1 MTARMAARQSTFR
14 LSQTDQAGQCAAP
27 GPSPNGGPSDARIA
41 LHERFADRLAV
52 DPTLTRR
59 IVSYQDN
66 KAAPGLRWLKYK
78 EGFSH
83 ALVERCIDEVNPT
96 AVLDPFAGIGTVPLT
111 AAARGL
117 DAAGIEISPVGV
129 LASKAISYAANGLD
143 RATFEAAA
151 DSLIRE
157 LAHKSKISARH
168 SFPHVPITQSAF
180 PPETELALARARRAV
195 KRVLDPELRT
205 MLNLACLSVL
215 EEVSYTRKDGQY
227 LRWDERS
234 GRPLRARLNKG
245 PIPTFPDAFSR
256 RAAEIVDDVEP
267 LKRIYGGGRPTFFA
281 GSSLEL
287 LRETPDHFYDMVMT
301 SPPYANRYDYTRTY
315 ALELAWLDFDHAR
328 FQALRQ
334 RMLSATVENKSKR
347 DDLRHQ
353 YGADSRLDAAVCMFE
368 QQAALHEVLTI
379 LRNNARELGNPHVI
393 RLLEGYFFEMAVVI
407 AELGRI
413 VRPGG
418 AVVMVNDNVRYHGE
432 EVPVDLILSDFAE
445 QAGFRCTRIDVLPR
459 GKGNASQQMGRFGRR
474 EIRKCVYWW
483 TRDDG

>member
-1 MTARMAARQSTFR
+1 MAARQ
-14 LSQTDQAGQCAAP
+14 QALGLPRSSRCAPP
-27 GPSPNGGPSDARIA
+27 GPSPNGGSTDARSA

-78 EGFSH
+78 EAFSRV
-83 ALVERCIDEVNPT
+83 LVERCMDEVQPT
-96 AVLDPFAGIGTVPLT
+96 AVLDPFAGVGTVPLI

-117 DAAGIEISPVGV
+117 DATGIEISPVGV
-129 LASKAISYAANGLD
+129 LAGKAISHAANGLD
-143 RATFEAAA
+143 RADFEAAA
-151 DSLIRE
+151 DSVLRE
-157 LAHKSKISARH
+157 IGKNSRAGERH
-168 SFPHVPITQSAF
+168 SFRHVPITQSAF
-180 PPETELALARARRAV
+180 SPETEAALARARRAIG
-195 KRVLDPELRT
+195 REPSAPLRA
-205 MLNLACLSVL
+205 MLELACLSVL

-234 GRPLRARLNKG
+234 GRTLRARLNKG
-245 PIPTFPDAFSR
+245 PIPTLEAALTR
-256 RAAEIVDDVEP
+256 RLSEMANDIEP
-267 LKRIYGGGRPTFFA
+267 LKRAYGGGTPLLFT
-281 GSSLEL
+281 GSCLEL
-287 LRETPDHFYDMVMT
+287 LGETPDDFYDMVMT

-315 ALELAWLDFDHAR
+315 ALELAWLGFDQDQ
-328 FQALRQ
+328 FLALRQ

-347 DDLRHQ
+347 EELRDR
-353 YGADSRLDAAVCMFE
+353 YGADSLLDDAMGMYE
-368 QQAALHEVLTI
+368 GQAALHEVLGI
-379 LRNNARELGNPHVI
+379 LRENARELGNPHVI
-393 RLLEGYFFEMAVVI
+393 RLLEGYFFEMSLVV

-418 AVVMVNDNVRYHGE
+418 TVVMVNDNVRYHGE

-445 QAGFRCTRIDVLPR
+445 QAGFRCARIDALPR

-483 TRDDG
+483 TREDG

>member
-1 MTARMAARQSTFR
+1 MAARQRTLLMSPT
-14 LSQTDQAGQCAAP
+14 SQCAAP
-27 GPSPNGGPSDARIA
+27 GPSPNGGPIDARCA
-41 LHERFADRLAV
+41 LHDRFKDRLAI

-78 EGFSH
+78 EAFSR

-96 AVLDPFAGIGTVPLT
+96 SVLDPFAGVGTVPLI
-111 AAARGL
+111 AAARGM
-117 DAAGIEISPVGV
+117 DAVGIEISPVGV
-129 LASKAISYAANGLD
+129 LAAKAISYAANGLD
-143 RATFEAAA
+143 RSTFEAAGA
-151 DSLIRE
+151 ALLRQ
-157 LAHKSKISARH
+157 LAGKSKISSRH
-168 SFPHVPITQSAF
+168 SFPHVPITQAAF
-180 PPETELALARARRAV
+180 SQETEAALARARRAIGTII
-195 KRVLDPELRT
+195 DIELRT
-205 MLNLACLSVL
+205 MLNLACVSIL

-245 PIPTFPDAFSR
+245 PIPTFADALAR
-256 RAAEIVDDVEP
+256 RLGEIASDIEP
-267 LKRIYGGGRPTFFA
+267 LKGLYGGGTPIFFA
-281 GSSLEL
+281 GSSLEM
-287 LRETPDHFYDMVMT
+287 LREAPDSFYDMVMT

-315 ALELAWLDFDHAR
+315 ALELAWLDFDHGR
-328 FQALRQ
+328 FSDLRQ

-347 DDLRHQ
+347 ADLRRQ
-353 YGADSRLDAAVCMFE
+353 YGEESLLDAAIDMYDR
-368 QQAALHEVLTI
+368 QAALHEVLTI
-379 LRNNARELGNPHVI
+379 LRRHASELGNPHVI
-393 RLLEGYFFEMAVVI
+393 RLLEGYFLEMSVVI

-418 AVVMVNDNVRYHGE
+418 TVVMVNDNVRYHGE
-432 EVPVDLILSDFAE
+432 EVPVDLILADFAE

-483 TRDDG
+483 TREDG